1 MNQKQIEKEINQ
13 IKKRNKKVESDKSWE
28 TSTFRRITIAL
39 MTYVLIVLF
48 LWIIKL
54 PNYWLNALVPT
65 AAFIISTISLPILK
79 KWWINNQYK

>member
-1 MNQKQIEKEINQ
+1 MNQKQIEKEINK

-48 LWIIKL
+48 L
-54 PNYWLNALVPT
+54 
-65 AAFIISTISLPILK
+65 
-79 KWWINNQYK
+79 

>member
-13 IKKRNKKVESDKSWE
+13 IKKRNRRVSSDKAWE

-39 MTYVLIVLF
+39 MTYIIIVSF
-48 LWIIKL
+48 LWIINV

-65 AAFIISTISLPILK
+65 AAFILSTLGLPILK
-79 KWWINNQYK
+79 KWWLKNKYK